1 MKISTSLFL
10 NRAAGQIGDIQGSL
24 SKIQEQLSTG
34 KEIVRPSDA
43 PDKAAVV
50 TRLESALS
58 KQDNYKSA
66 LNMIKTRLG
75 FEETSLTS
83 VSDALARV
91 RELAIQAGNDTLGAQ
106 DRHSIALE
114 LKSLRD
120 QILSYANT
128 QDTNGHF
135 IFAGGRGD
143 TPAFGDNGRGQVD
156 YLGDQSRTQVIVG
169 DNRRMNA
176 NRAGSDAFV
185 RVVRDD
191 GKGNQVGAGFFQ
203 VLDDL
208 TQAVDASNSAG
219 IKRGISEVDQLTL
232 GITNG
237 LAQVGADANVVD
249 AQTTVLEA
257 LTLQMK
263 TTLSET
269 QDLDYTTAITKMNRD
284 QLALEAAQ
292 SSFAK
297 ISKLSLFNYLG

>member
-1 MKISTSLFL
+1 
-10 NRAAGQIGDIQGSL
+10 
-24 SKIQEQLSTG
+24 
-34 KEIVRPSDA
+34 
-43 PDKAAVV
+43 
-50 TRLESALS
+50 
-58 KQDNYKSA
+58 
-66 LNMIKTRLG
+66 
-75 FEETSLTS
+75 
-83 VSDALARV
+83 
-91 RELAIQAGNDTLGAQ
+91 
-106 DRHSIALE
+106 
-114 LKSLRD
+114 
-120 QILSYANT
+120 
-128 QDTNGHF
+128 
-135 IFAGGRGD
+135 
-143 TPAFGDNGRGQVD
+143 
-156 YLGDQSRTQVIVG
+156 
-169 DNRRMNA
+169 
-176 NRAGSDAFV
+176 V

-208 TQAVDASNSAG
+208 TKSVDESNSAG
-219 IKRGISEVDQLTL
+219 MKRGISEVDQLTL

-249 AQTTVLEA
+249 AQTAVLEA